1 MRTAKNSTGACSAA
15 RTERTKRASLAR
27 AAAARARAA
36 DDDGSSPL
44 PPLRKS
50 PSSPKKSPSPKKES
64 AAWADDEGGPVLR
77 VARRPPS
84 LRGGDRET
92 RALVVVAPRH
102 KSRLWT
108 MVPAVNVDDAAASLR
123 RGRGVRVEAGGA
135 ARWSPRGLRDLEL

>member
-1 MRTAKNSTGACSAA
+1 M
-15 RTERTKRASLAR
+15 
-27 AAAARARAA
+27 
-36 DDDGSSPL
+36 
-44 PPLRKS
+44 
-50 PSSPKKSPSPKKES
+50 SSPKKSPTPKKES
-64 AAWADDEGGPVLR
+64 AAWGLDEDVPVLH

-135 ARWSPRGLRDLEL
+135 ARWSPRGLRELDL

>member
-1 MRTAKNSTGACSAA
+1 M
-15 RTERTKRASLAR
+15 
-27 AAAARARAA
+27 
-36 DDDGSSPL
+36 
-44 PPLRKS
+44 
-50 PSSPKKSPSPKKES
+50 
-64 AAWADDEGGPVLR
+64 LR

-84 LRGGDRET
+84 LRGGDREN

-108 MVPAVNVDDAAASLR
+108 MAPAVNVDDAAVSLR